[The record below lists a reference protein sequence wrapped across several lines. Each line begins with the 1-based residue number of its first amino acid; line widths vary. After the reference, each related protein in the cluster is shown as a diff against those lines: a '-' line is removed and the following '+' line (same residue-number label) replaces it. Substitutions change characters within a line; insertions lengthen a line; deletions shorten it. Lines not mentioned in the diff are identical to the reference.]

1 MGKPL
6 TYVTPSIRDDKVI
19 VKIVE
24 DDIKRQKEVW
34 NSALIGYVLGD
45 TPYVRSMENY
55 VNTVWNFVDKPKILY
70 HEEGY
75 YIFKFQ
81 TVEDRDLVLQSGPY
95 TYHNKPMILRNW
107 EIDFYFDPE
116 CLSTVPLW
124 VKFPGL
130 PVGYW
135 SPEALGKLA
144 SGIGKPLY
152 TDETTVDME
161 RISYARVLIEVD
173 VAQPLPECIE
183 LDTPFGT
190 FQQQVTYDWRPK
202 FCVDCIKFGHD
213 AEDCWKIKSGA
224 KEETYQEVAKRRR
237 RRNRKKKP
245 IWIAKELEE
254 NKVAQQDEI
263 QPVEEEG
270 ETQQSVAQIQ
280 NMQGQPNDQEINTKA
295 KGKSKV
301 VQKPVMQ
308 DPVMIMKANRYSVPR
323 IDESKTTG
331 E

>member
-1 MGKPL
+1 MTDQNERNEGLKNNRVSQMGKPL
-6 TYVTPSIRDDKVI
+6 TYVPPSIRDGKVV

-24 DDIKRQKEVW
+24 DDIKTQKEVW

-45 TPYVRSMENY
+45 TPYVRSMDNY
-55 VNTVWNFVDKPKILY
+55 VSTVWNFVAKPKILY

-81 TVEDRDLVLQSGPY
+81 TIEDRDLVLQSGLY

-116 CLSTVPLW
+116 CLSTIPLW

-152 TDETTVDME
+152 TYKTTADME
-161 RISYARVLIEVD
+161 RIYYARVLIEVD

-213 AEDCWKIKSGA
+213 AENCRRIEPGT
-224 KEETYQEVAKRRR
+224 KEDTYQEVTKRKR
-237 RRNRKKKP
+237 RRNRKKRPVWMVKV
-245 IWIAKELEE
+245 LEE
-254 NKVAQQDEI
+254 NHGANQEETQHVAAEGEAQQNAF
-263 QPVEEEG
+263 
-270 ETQQSVAQIQ
+270 QQQ
-280 NMQGQPNDQEINTKA
+280 N
-295 KGKSKV
+295 
-301 VQKPVMQ
+301 
-308 DPVMIMKANRYSVPR
+308 
-323 IDESKTTG
+323 
-331 E
+331 